1 MLNIPVFST
10 FIKKHDYFSRFFVV
24 GVLNTGLDLTLYFIF
39 ADALSI
45 YPVVASLLSTGI
57 TMCLSFYL
65 NHTFVF
71 KSTKDKRSTAIRF
84 VPATLFN
91 VWGVQSLVIY
101 IIVHGLASS
110 HFGISHKWIFNV
122 IAKLCGVGISFILNF
137 IMYRYIFRDKKT
149 KEPPVV
155 L

>member
-1 MLNIPVFST
+1 MLNIPVLST
-10 FIKKHDYFSRFFVV
+10 FIKKHAYFSRFFVV

-39 ADALSI
+39 ADVLSI

-71 KSTKDKRSTAIRF
+71 KSTKDKRGTAIRF

-91 VWGVQSLVIY
+91 VWGYSRWLY
-101 IIVHGLASS
+101 I
-110 HFGISHKWIFNV
+110 
-122 IAKLCGVGISFILNF
+122 
-137 IMYRYIFRDKKT
+137 
-149 KEPPVV
+149 
-155 L
+155 

>member
-1 MLNIPVFST
+1 MLKTPSIST
-10 FIKKHDYFSRFFVV
+10 FITKHIYFSRFLIV
-24 GVLNTGLDLTLYFIF
+24 GILNTGLDLTLYFIF
-39 ADALSI
+39 ANMLSA
-45 YPVVASLLSTGI
+45 YPVVASLFSTGI

-71 KSTKDKRSTAIRF
+71 KSAKNKRDTVIRF

-91 VWGVQSLVIY
+91 VWGVQSLI
-101 IIVHGLASS
+101 IFLIVHGLASS
-110 HFGISHKWIFNV
+110 SFGVSHKWTFNL
-122 IAKLCGVGISFILNF
+122 IAKLCGVGASFILNF
-137 IMYRYIFRDKKT
+137 IMYRYIFRDTKT